1 MFLVVP
7 ERVTVLPN
15 VTAVALVL
23 IVRFVFCL
31 PGLGG
36 GLAATAGP
44 AQTNSR
50 ASAAPN
56 FFIARKRSAAAQVDA
71 KKEAPGGASLS
82 ARRAGRRRR
91 TPRIGRGSGRRRV
104 FELLFGAEEGV
115 KRLLAQALAEHERQA
130 DADDD
135 QQKTAAA
142 SPSLL
147 RRAQA
152 LGS

>member
-15 VTAVALVL
+15 VTAVALAL

-44 AQTNSR
+44 AQTNAR

-56 FFIARKRSAAAQVDA
+56 FFIAQKRSTAAQVDA
-71 KKEAPGGASLS
+71 KKRG
-82 ARRAGRRRR
+82 ARRRLFVSSSRRPAPSNSPHWSREWSATCIRTPLRRRR
-91 TPRIGRGSGRRRV
+91 GCQAPSCAGPR
-104 FELLFGAEEGV
+104 
-115 KRLLAQALAEHERQA
+115 
-130 DADDD
+130 
-135 QQKTAAA
+135 
-142 SPSLL
+142 
-147 RRAQA
+147 
-152 LGS
+152 